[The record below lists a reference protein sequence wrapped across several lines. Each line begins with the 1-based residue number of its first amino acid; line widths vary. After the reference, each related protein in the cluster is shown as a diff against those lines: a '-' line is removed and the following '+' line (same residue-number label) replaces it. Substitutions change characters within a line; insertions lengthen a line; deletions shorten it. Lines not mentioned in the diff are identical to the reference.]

1 MKFTETSKQYSI
13 LFFEKFKKMMLK
25 KGNNEITFEKKIF
38 KQFFTDIIKADN
50 YITSNI
56 LKNISYT
63 INKIDNSND
72 IKYPNIYNTP
82 VFSGGFREH
91 INNNTNY
98 EILYKCHLLNKF
110 YKFYFYI
117 DNHNININEFNQC
130 VKYMLLWLFILNTYD
145 KNICS
150 SNLTIFLYFTNKNK
164 LLPNSNIIVLDKQHV
179 NTAYTVDC
187 IKKSEIVIYR
197 KEEWFKVFLH
207 ETMHNFSF
215 DFSSMNLHIFDKQM
229 ISLFPIHIEFNVFES
244 YCEMWARIINI
255 MFCSYNSLN
264 ASTDNMGNIIHE
276 INEKNRLN
284 SLFNH
289 FYLYSE
295 VLLQIERIFS
305 FYQCN
310 KVLKFMGLT
319 YENLYNNDETSI
331 MLRKQLYR
339 ENTNVFSYYILTAL
353 FFNNYID
360 FIKWC
365 YNNNTNHTHTHDNNK
380 FIKFNR
386 TSENLN
392 QYFSLIK
399 KKYND
404 KKFIQNLNNI
414 QLILNK
420 NKNDFSI
427 LNDSLRMTLFELN
440 ID

>member
-1 MKFTETSKQYSI
+1 MKFTETSRQYSI
-13 LFFEKFKKMMLK
+13 LFFETFKKQMLK
-25 KGNNEITFEKKIF
+25 KNSNEITFEKRIF
-38 KQFFTDIIKADN
+38 KRFFMDIIKADK

-56 LKNISYT
+56 LTNISYT
-63 INKIDNSND
+63 INKINNSND

-82 VFSGGFREH
+82 VFSGGFRDH

-98 EILYKCHLLNKF
+98 EILYKCHLLNKV

-117 DNHNININEFNQC
+117 DNHTININEFNQC
-130 VKYMLLWLFILNTYD
+130 VKYMLMWLFMLNTYD
-145 KNICS
+145 TNVCS
-150 SNLTIFLYFTNKNK
+150 SNLTIFLYFTNKHK
-164 LLPNSNIIVLDKQHV
+164 ILPNSNIIVLDKQHV
-179 NTAYTVDC
+179 NTGYTVDC
-187 IKKSEIVIYR
+187 VKKSEIVIYR

-215 DFSSMNLHIFDKQM
+215 DFSSMNLHNFNNQM
-229 ISLFPIHIEFNVFES
+229 NSLFPIHIEFNAFES

-264 ASTDNMGNIIHE
+264 SSLDIVNGT
-276 INEKNRLN
+276 NEKTDFN
-284 SLFNH
+284 SLFNT

-295 VLLQIERIFS
+295 TLLQIERMFT

-365 YNNNTNHTHTHDNNK
+365 YHNNMTHNDNHNK

-399 KKYND
+399 HKYKD
-404 KKFIQNLNNI
+404 KSFIRNLNDI
-414 QLILNK
+414 QMILNK
-420 NKNDFSI
+420 NKHKNDFSR
-427 LNDSLRMTLFELN
+427 LNHSLRMTLFELN
-440 ID
+440 VD